1 MCGNNSNLNQL
12 ANRIRSL
19 KLQQKMTSLSYSAPP
34 FVPQRSLDKD
44 EMEHI
49 TQKRLQR
56 FLISCAKQG
65 IPIRLNAANQSNAS
79 FDTMLEVS
87 AECDA
92 IGIPKNEQ
100 PIAVN
105 FDFPLPPTP
114 KTNDPRCMWQIDW
127 NDDNLTPEISEGAKY
142 SPDFNRA
149 FQYEQDEQ
157 DEQRPTPIWD
167 NVFNF
172 CTKTFC
178 EAMEKNY
185 INPEKDED
193 MLTIT
198 EIMRLFGPGIP
209 EGYDFDPEEFG
220 HAYVK
225 YWLYPENY
233 WDEITFVEL
242 MDQYGPRPPRTPR
255 PPYPPYEVFD
265 EPSDNE
271 MLDYFSGDPNF
282 KDGNY

>member
-1 MCGNNSNLNQL
+1 
-12 ANRIRSL
+12 
-19 KLQQKMTSLSYSAPP
+19 MTTLSYSAPP

-44 EMEHI
+44 DMEHI

-56 FLISCAKQG
+56 FLMSCAKQG
-65 IPIRLNAANQSNAS
+65 IPIMLNAANQSNAS

-105 FDFPLPPTP
+105 FDLPFPPTP
-114 KTNDPRCMWQIDW
+114 KTSDPSCKWQIDW
-127 NDDNLTPEISEGAKY
+127 NDDNLTPEISEDAKY

-149 FQYEQDEQ
+149 FQLEQEDQQYEQHL
-157 DEQRPTPIWD
+157 PAPIGD
-167 NVFNF
+167 NDFNF
-172 CTKTFC
+172 CTDAFC
-178 EAMEKNY
+178 QAMEKNY
-185 INPEKDED
+185 VNPEKDED

-220 HAYVK
+220 NAYVK

-233 WDEITFVEL
+233 WDEITFAEL
-242 MDQYGPRPPRTPR
+242 MDRYGPRPPR
-255 PPYPPYEVFD
+255 PPYPAYEVFD

-271 MLDYFSGDPNF
+271 MLDYFAGDPNF
-282 KDGNY
+282 NDGNY